1 MEFDFPIQQN
11 ADTATPGVCASAAV
25 GQMAAGQLTQAP
37 RILTE
42 APTPAAQQS
51 VPTAATSAD
60 PPSIPT
66 KAERS
71 LQRLRENYRIGQQAN
86 LAESQRRASTVMFA
100 TENDLNEGTLKK
112 HKRFARMYSDEPGS
126 GQDGLSQFEEFCQI
140 RRADG
145 LPLHSGYL
153 AVLLSIEDPAQRH
166 HWAEMAADNGWSAL
180 RLQAEV
186 RQRAHRPPG
195 HGRPIQSPATMIDGI
210 QHVSRDGKLWWKHT
224 TALAEA
230 LNFSESARREILDPR
245 VRRELAE
252 FFGFVRHVQAEFPQL
267 IEQLDLVV

>member
-1 MEFDFPIQQN
+1 MESSFPNQQN
-11 ADTATPGVCASAAV
+11 ADTATPVV
-25 GQMAAGQLTQAP
+25 MLAP
-37 RILTE
+37 NQPI
-42 APTPAAQQS
+42 
-51 VPTAATSAD
+51 
-60 PPSIPT
+60 IPT

-86 LAESQRRASTVMFA
+86 LAESQRGASTAVFA
-100 TENDLNEGTLKK
+100 AENDLNEGTLKTY
-112 HKRFARMYSDEPGS
+112 KRFARLYSDEPGS
-126 GQDGLSQFEEFCQI
+126 GQDGLSQFEEFCEI

-153 AVLLSIEDPAQRH
+153 AVLMSIGDPAERH
-166 HWAEMAADNGWSAL
+166 HWAEMAADNGWSAP
-180 RLQAEV
+180 RLQEEV
-186 RQRAHRPPG
+186 KHRAHRPPG
-195 HGRPIQSPATMIDGI
+195 HGRPIQSPATMIDGL

-252 FFGFVRHVQAEFPQL
+252 FFGFVRRLQAEFPKL
-267 IEQLDLVV
+267 IEQLDLVI